1 MTDRIIDTGI
11 NANTNI
17 VANRLN
23 YDYDMA
29 ILQQGSL
36 RSIRRFF
43 ERLEHPELFA
53 DEDRDGRID
62 IEQNMRKKKESPYSI
77 NSVAFVVQF
86 VILILFFAM
95 VWDFLKT

>member
-1 MTDRIIDTGI
+1 MTDTRVIDTGI

-23 YDYDMA
+23 YDNDFA

-43 ERLEHPELFA
+43 EQKENPDKFIEDPTAPLE
-53 DEDRDGRID
+53 EDVVDD
-62 IEQNMRKKKESPYSI
+62 SFSI
-77 NSVAFVVQF
+77 NSVTFFVRF
-86 VILILFFAM
+86 MILILILVVM
-95 VWDFLKT
+95 WDYLKS